1 MREDRGPDRRGRG
14 DPVGAPQ
21 ALVVGRAQVEVREGQ
36 RSEGK
41 GPDADEQPTARPQGP
56 FLGAHLEGDLLGRLP
71 ELAEALE
78 LLVVD
83 GVVFHVSL

>member
-1 MREDRGPDRRGRG
+1 MPMSSRP
-14 DPVGAPQ
+14 
-21 ALVVGRAQVEVREGQ
+21 
-36 RSEGK
+36 
-41 GPDADEQPTARPQGP
+41 ARPQGP
-56 FLGAHLEGDLLGRLP
+56 FLGSHLEGDLLRRLP